1 MTGIDADESN
11 AGVGACPHLASG
23 FRQGF
28 RIRFCSTFMGDGW
41 QGAGETWSDGSR
53 LLNGGR

>member
-11 AGVGACPHLASG
+11 AGVGACPHLALG

-28 RIRFCSTFMGDGW
+28 RIRFCSTFMGDGR

-53 LLNGGR
+53 LL